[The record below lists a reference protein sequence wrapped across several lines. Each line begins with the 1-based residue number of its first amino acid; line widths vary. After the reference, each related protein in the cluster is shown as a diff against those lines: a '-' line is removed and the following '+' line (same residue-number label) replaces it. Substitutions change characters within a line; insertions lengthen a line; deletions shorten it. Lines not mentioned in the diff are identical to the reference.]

1 MCATGLRAVR
11 PVRMFCRRAALEKVQ
26 QTGNQIAVASEGN
39 YTALVDHGISSID
52 GMTRLTQNQF
62 NR

>member
-1 MCATGLRAVR
+1 
-11 PVRMFCRRAALEKVQ
+11 MFCRRAALEKVQ